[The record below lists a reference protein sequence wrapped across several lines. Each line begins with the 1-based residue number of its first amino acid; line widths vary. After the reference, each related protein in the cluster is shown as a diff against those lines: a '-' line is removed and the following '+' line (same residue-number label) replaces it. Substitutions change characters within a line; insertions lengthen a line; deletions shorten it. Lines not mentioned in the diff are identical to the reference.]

1 METSVFEYEIYCAG
15 TEMKE
20 DIIIAKV
27 ELSQLDEYRKL
38 CIRTFYE
45 TYADMNT
52 SENMENY
59 VQDHFNKEKL
69 IRELNNSD
77 IECYVAMLM
86 GRIVGYIKINFGQ
99 SQTEL
104 KKQHTAEIER
114 IYVLNEFQGNQ
125 IGKLLYTKSFE
136 VAIARNATDL
146 WLGVWEKNDKAIGF
160 YKKIGFVAFDKH
172 IFMLGDDKQLDI
184 MMKQKLIKNTSNN

>member
-1 METSVFEYEIYCAG
+1 
-15 TEMKE
+15 MKK
-20 DIIIAKV
+20 DITISKV
-27 ELSQLDEYRKL
+27 KLSQLDEYHKL
-38 CIRTFYE
+38 CIQTFYE
-45 TYADMNT
+45 TYADKNT

-59 VQDHFNKEKL
+59 VADHFNKEKL

-104 KKQHTAEIER
+104 KEPDTVEIER

-136 VAIARNATDL
+136 AATARNAKEL
-146 WLGVWEKNDKAIGF
+146 WLGVWEENDKAIGF
-160 YKKIGFVAFDKH
+160 YEKIGFVAFDKH
-172 IFMLGDDKQLDI
+172 IFMLGDDKQIDI
-184 MMKQKLIKNTSNN
+184 MMKQKLIKKE